1 MWADFTSAH
10 LFGYTAQADDYLAC
24 AGKRGTMSTQ
34 KGNQKHLT
42 LSDRINI
49 EKGLNNSDSFAAI
62 ARLVHKDPTT
72 ISKEVRKHSKVKEY
86 KGYAN
91 IPCEANKDKHS
102 PCMIKHICGDQDCD
116 KVCRMCRKYRCSDVC
131 EVYQPQQCRNL
142 KKAPYVCNGCGK
154 RVNCMMEK
162 KIYSSKYAEDCY
174 RETLSSSREG
184 INQTPESIQK
194 MNDILTPLIQKGQSI
209 SHIYATHAEELG
221 CSKRTAYAYIDAGVF
236 DVRNID
242 LRRKVKYKKR
252 RQSTRTSAK
261 NRAYRIGH
269 NYEDFQKR
277 IEKNPDM
284 NIVEMDCVEGD
295 AEGHKVLLT
304 FTFRRTHLMLI
315 FLLENQT
322 QEEVLIVFAWLEEKL
337 GSELFKRLFE
347 VILTDG
353 GGEFADRIGM
363 ETSSDGKTQRTT
375 VYYCDPYS
383 FWQKGCCEKN
393 HEYIRYVRKKGSTF
407 DDLDQEKVTLLANHI
422 NSTKRDSLNG
432 HSPFELSQL
441 LLDEQLLSATG
452 CKLIAPDD
460 VTLTPEL
467 LK

>member
-1 MWADFTSAH
+1 
-10 LFGYTAQADDYLAC
+10 
-24 AGKRGTMSTQ
+24 MSTQ

-49 EKGLNNSDSFAAI
+49 EKGLNNNDSFATI
-62 ARLVHKDPTT
+62 AKVVQKDPTT

-91 IPCEANKDKHS
+91 TPCEANKDKHS
-102 PCMIKHICGDQDCD
+102 PCMLKHVCGDLECD
-116 KVCRMCRKYRCSDVC
+116 RICRQCPKQRCSDIC
-131 EVYQPQQCRNL
+131 EAYRPQQCPKL
-142 KKAPYVCNGCGK
+142 SKAPYVCNGCGK

-162 KIYSSKYAEDCY
+162 KIYSSKYADDCY

-209 SHIYATHAEELG
+209 AHIYATHAEDLG
-221 CSKRTAYAYIDAGVF
+221 CSKRTTYTYIDAGVF

-252 RQSTRTSAK
+252 KKATNTSAK
-261 NRAYRIGH
+261 NRAYRVGH

-277 IEKNPDM
+277 IEKDPDVS
-284 NIVEMDCVEGD
+284 IVEMDCVEGK

-304 FTFRRTHLMLI
+304 FTFRRTNLMLI
-315 FLLENQT
+315 FLLDSQT
-322 QEEVLIVFAWLEEKL
+322 QEEVLRVFSFLEAEL
-337 GSELFKRLFE
+337 GTDLFKHLFE

-353 GGEFADRIGM
+353 GSEFSDRTGM

-393 HEYIRYVRKKGSTF
+393 HEYIRYVRKKGSSF
-407 DDLDQEKVTLLANHI
+407 DDLDQDKVTLLANHI
-422 NSTKRDSLNG
+422 NNTKRDSLNR

-441 LLDEQLLSATG
+441 LLDDQLLSAMG
-452 CKLIAPDD
+452 YEYIAPDD
-460 VTLTPEL
+460 VVLTPDL
-467 LK
+467 IK

>member
-1 MWADFTSAH
+1 
-10 LFGYTAQADDYLAC
+10 
-24 AGKRGTMSTQ
+24 MSTQ

-62 ARLVHKDPTT
+62 AKVVHKDPTT

-86 KGYAN
+86 KGYGN
-91 IPCEANKDKHS
+91 TPCEFNNDKHS
-102 PCMIKHICGDQDCD
+102 PCKLKHVCGDMDCD
-116 KVCRMCRKYRCSDVC
+116 KFCRQCRTYRCSDVC
-131 EVYQPQQCRNL
+131 GTYEPMQCPNL

-154 RVNCMMEK
+154 RAGCMMEK
-162 KIYSSKYAEDCY
+162 KIYSSKYANDCY
-174 RETLSSSREG
+174 LETLSSSREG

-194 MNDILTPLIQKGQSI
+194 MNDILTPLIKKGQSI
-209 SHIYATHAEELG
+209 SHIYASHAEELG
-221 CSKRTAYAYIDAGVF
+221 CSKRTTYTYIDAGVF

-252 RQSTRTSAK
+252 KTSTNTSAK
-261 NRAYRIGH
+261 SRAYRIGH
-269 NYEDFQKR
+269 NYEDFKKR
-277 IEKNPDM
+277 TEKDPNLS
-284 NIVEMDCVEGD
+284 IVEMDCVEGNAD
-295 AEGHKVLLT
+295 GHKVLLT
-304 FTFRRTHLMLI
+304 FTFRRTTLMLI
-315 FLLENQT
+315 FLLESQT
-322 QEEVLIVFAWLEEKL
+322 QEEVLKVFSYLEESL
-337 GSELFKRLFE
+337 GTELFSRLFE
-347 VILTDG
+347 IILTDG
-353 GGEFADRIGM
+353 GSEFADREGM

-393 HEYIRYVRKKGSTF
+393 HEYIRYVRKKGSSF

-422 NSTKRDSLNG
+422 NSTKRDSLNM

-441 LLDEQLLSATG
+441 LLDKQLLSVMG
-452 CKLIAPDD
+452 YNLIYPDD

>member
-1 MWADFTSAH
+1 
-10 LFGYTAQADDYLAC
+10 
-24 AGKRGTMSTQ
+24 MSTQ
-34 KGNQKHLT
+34 KGNQKHLN

-49 EKGLNNSDSFAAI
+49 EKGLNNNDSFATI
-62 ARLVHKDPTT
+62 AKVVQKDPTT
-72 ISKEVRKHSKVKEY
+72 ISKEVRKHSKIKEY

-91 IPCEANKDKHS
+91 TPCEANKDKHS
-102 PCMIKHICGDQDCD
+102 PCMLKHVCGDLECD
-116 KVCRMCRKYRCSDVC
+116 RICRQCPKQRCSDIC
-131 EVYQPQQCRNL
+131 EAYRPQQCPKL
-142 KKAPYVCNGCGK
+142 SKAPYVCNGCGK

-162 KIYSSKYAEDCY
+162 KIYSSKYADDCY

-209 SHIYATHAEELG
+209 AHIYATHAEDLG
-221 CSKRTAYAYIDAGVF
+221 CSKRTTYTYIDAGVF

-252 RQSTRTSAK
+252 KKATNTSAK
-261 NRAYRIGH
+261 NRAYRVGH

-277 IEKNPDM
+277 IEKDPDVS
-284 NIVEMDCVEGD
+284 IVEMDCVEGK

-304 FTFRRTHLMLI
+304 FTFRRTNLMLI
-315 FLLENQT
+315 FLLDSQT
-322 QEEVLIVFAWLEEKL
+322 QEEVLRVFSFLEAEL
-337 GSELFKRLFE
+337 GTDLFKHLFE

-353 GGEFADRIGM
+353 GSEFSDRTGM

-393 HEYIRYVRKKGSTF
+393 HEYIRYVRKKGSSF
-407 DDLDQEKVTLLANHI
+407 DDLDQDKVTLLANHI
-422 NSTKRDSLNG
+422 NNTKRDSLNR

-441 LLDEQLLSATG
+441 LLDDQLLSAMG
-452 CKLIAPDD
+452 YEYIAPDD
-460 VTLTPEL
+460 VVLTPDL
-467 LK
+467 IK

>member
-1 MWADFTSAH
+1 
-10 LFGYTAQADDYLAC
+10 
-24 AGKRGTMSTQ
+24 MSTQ
-34 KGNQKHLT
+34 KGNQKHLN

-49 EKGLNNSDSFAAI
+49 EKGLNNNDSFATI
-62 ARLVHKDPTT
+62 AKVVQKDPTT

-91 IPCEANKDKHS
+91 TPCEANKDKHS
-102 PCMIKHICGDQDCD
+102 PCMLKHVCGDLECD
-116 KVCRMCRKYRCSDVC
+116 RICRQCPKQRCSDIC
-131 EVYQPQQCRNL
+131 EAYRPQQCPKL
-142 KKAPYVCNGCGK
+142 SKAPYVCNGCGK

-162 KIYSSKYAEDCY
+162 KIYSSKYADDCY
-174 RETLSSSREG
+174 RELLSSSREG
-184 INQTPESIQK
+184 IHQTPESIQK

-209 SHIYATHAEELG
+209 AHIYATHAEDLG
-221 CSKRTAYAYIDAGVF
+221 CSKRTTYTYIDAGVF

-252 RQSTRTSAK
+252 KKATNTSAK
-261 NRAYRIGH
+261 NRAYRVGH

-277 IEKNPDM
+277 IEKDPDVS
-284 NIVEMDCVEGD
+284 IVEMDCVEGK

-304 FTFRRTHLMLI
+304 FTFRRTNLMLI
-315 FLLENQT
+315 FLLDSQT
-322 QEEVLIVFAWLEEKL
+322 QEEVLRVFSFLEAEL
-337 GSELFKRLFE
+337 GTDLFKHLFE

-353 GGEFADRIGM
+353 GSEFSDRTGM

-393 HEYIRYVRKKGSTF
+393 HEYIRYVRKKGSSF
-407 DDLDQEKVTLLANHI
+407 DDLDQDKVTLLANHI
-422 NSTKRDSLNG
+422 NNTKRDSLNR

-441 LLDEQLLSATG
+441 LLDDQLLSAMGYEYIT
-452 CKLIAPDD
+452 PDD
-460 VTLTPEL
+460 VVLTPDL
-467 LK
+467 IK

>member
-1 MWADFTSAH
+1 
-10 LFGYTAQADDYLAC
+10 
-24 AGKRGTMSTQ
+24 MSTQ
-34 KGNQKHLT
+34 KGNQKHLN

-49 EKGLNNSDSFAAI
+49 EKGLNNNDSFATI
-62 ARLVHKDPTT
+62 AKVVQKDPTT

-91 IPCEANKDKHS
+91 TPCEANKDKHS
-102 PCMIKHICGDQDCD
+102 PCMLKHVCGDLECD
-116 KVCRMCRKYRCSDVC
+116 RICRQCPKQRCSDIC
-131 EVYQPQQCRNL
+131 EAYRPQQCPKL
-142 KKAPYVCNGCGK
+142 SKAPYVCNGCGK

-162 KIYSSKYAEDCY
+162 KIYSSKYADDCY

-209 SHIYATHAEELG
+209 AHIYATHAEDLG
-221 CSKRTAYAYIDAGVF
+221 CSKRTTYTYIDAGVF

-252 RQSTRTSAK
+252 KKATNTSAK
-261 NRAYRIGH
+261 NRAYRVGH

-277 IEKNPDM
+277 IEKDPDVS
-284 NIVEMDCVEGD
+284 IVEMDCVEGK

-304 FTFRRTHLMLI
+304 FTFRRTNLMLI
-315 FLLENQT
+315 FLLDSQT
-322 QEEVLIVFAWLEEKL
+322 QEEVLRVFSFLEAEL
-337 GSELFKRLFE
+337 GTDLFKHLFE

-353 GGEFADRIGM
+353 GSEFSDRTGM
-363 ETSSDGKTQRTT
+363 EASSDGKTQRTT

-393 HEYIRYVRKKGSTF
+393 HEYIRYVRKKGSSF
-407 DDLDQEKVTLLANHI
+407 DDLDQDKVTLLANHI
-422 NSTKRDSLNG
+422 NNTKRDSLNR

-441 LLDEQLLSATG
+441 LLDDQLLSAMG
-452 CKLIAPDD
+452 YEYIAPDD
-460 VTLTPEL
+460 VVLTPDL
-467 LK
+467 IK